1 MNNQSGPLN
10 DQVALVTNVA
20 HFVGLP
26 AAIELAAQGATTVC
40 HDKSFADPDARKDFA
55 SAHPALHVIAEQEP
69 ADIAAAVTAGYGRID
84 VLVNNDAFPAIR
96 APIENARL
104 EDMRAGLEALVTA
117 PFALAQAVVPQ
128 MKQRR
133 NGKLLFVTS
142 AAPLRG
148 LPNYSMYATARGAAN
163 ALAVSLARELA
174 PFQIQVNAIA
184 PNFVESPTYF
194 PAKLLADPEALKK
207 ITNNIPLGRLAKPEE
222 VAALIA
228 FYASPQAD
236 FITGH
241 VMPFAGGWA

>member
-1 MNNQSGPLN
+1 MSGR
-10 DQVALVTNVA
+10 VALVTNVA

-26 AAIELAAQGATTVC
+26 AAVELAAQGAVAVC
-40 HDKSFADPDARKDFA
+40 HDAGFALADARKEFA
-55 SAHPALHVIAEQEP
+55 AAHPDLHVIAEQEP
-69 ADIAAAVTAGYGRID
+69 ADIVAAVTAAHHRID

-133 NGKLLFVTS
+133 SGKLLFVTS

-148 LPNYSMYATARGAAN
+148 LPNYSMYATARGATN

-174 PFQIQVNAIA
+174 PFNIQVNAIA

-194 PAKLLADPEALKK
+194 PAKLLADPEAMKK
-207 ITNNIPLGRLAKPEE
+207 ITGNIPLGRLAKPEE
-222 VAALIA
+222 VAALIV

>member
-1 MNNQSGPLN
+1 MSNQSGALTGR
-10 DQVALVTNVA
+10 VALVTNVA

-26 AAIELAAQGATTVC
+26 AAIELAAQGAAAVC
-40 HDKSFADPDARKDFA
+40 HDRSFAYADARKDFA
-55 SAHPALHVIAEQEP
+55 EAHPDLHVIAEQEP
-69 ADIAAAVTAGYGRID
+69 ADIAAAVTAVHGRID
-84 VLVNNDAFPAIR
+84 VLINNDAFPAIR
-96 APIENARL
+96 APIEKAKL
-104 EDMRAGLEALVTA
+104 DDMRAGLEALVTA

-128 MKQRR
+128 MKQRG

-148 LPNYSMYATARGAAN
+148 LANYSMYATARGATN

-174 PFQIQVNAIA
+174 SFGIQVNAIA

-207 ITNNIPLGRLAKPEE
+207 ITGNIPLGRLAKPEE

-228 FYASPQAD
+228 FYASPRAD

>member
-1 MNNQSGPLN
+1 MSNQAGPLIGR
-10 DQVALVTNVA
+10 VALVTNVA

-26 AAIELAAQGATTVC
+26 AAIELAAQGAVVVC
-40 HDKSFADPDARKDFA
+40 HDAGFA
-55 SAHPALHVIAEQEP
+55 SANARKEFASTHPGLHVIAEQEP
-69 ADIAAAVTAGYGRID
+69 ADIVAAVTAGHHRID

-96 APIENARL
+96 APIETARL

-133 NGKLLFVTS
+133 GGKLLFITS

-148 LPNYSMYATARGAAN
+148 LANYSMYATARGAAN

-174 PFQIQVNAIA
+174 PFHIQVNAIA

-194 PAKLLADPEALKK
+194 PAKLLADPEAMQK
-207 ITNNIPLGRLAKPEE
+207 ITGNIPLGRLAKPEE